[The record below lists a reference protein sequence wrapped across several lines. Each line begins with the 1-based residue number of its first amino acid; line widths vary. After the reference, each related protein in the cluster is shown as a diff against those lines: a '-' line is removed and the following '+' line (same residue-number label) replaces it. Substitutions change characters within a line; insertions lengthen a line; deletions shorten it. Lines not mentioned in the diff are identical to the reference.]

1 MLGKFK
7 GCGVGKTS
15 SACSLESVNQEI
27 CKLCPNSGTLAVWL
41 AWNRKMVLRIPPD
54 NSFYELTCRNLNN
67 ESWLWYVISSAAW
80 FNIL

>member
-41 AWNRKMVLRIPPD
+41 AWN
-54 NSFYELTCRNLNN
+54 
-67 ESWLWYVISSAAW
+67 
-80 FNIL
+80 

>member
-41 AWNRKMVLRIPPD
+41 AWNCGMLWT
-54 NSFYELTCRNLNN
+54 FYHMTNTLNLHVGIWIKN
-67 ESWLWYVISSAAW
+67 LDCDM
-80 FNIL
+80 